1 MIFFFF
7 FTCIRMSENWSDKY
21 YQDNKERLQKKLV
34 KDTKVFLKRKKKK
47 CDNIDVNYTKISQ
60 KMKNKSWL
68 SIEKNIINEKTFYF
82 NYRKLLSLRKIVFF
96 LRVSM
101 FFLFLFLIKKLFLLG
116 RKSFFISRLGLKIS
130 VGRLN
135 QHSFHVKRNS
145 FTDDDDDDD
154 ELFLWYGWPT
164 KGV

>member
-1 MIFFFF
+1 M
-7 FTCIRMSENWSDKY
+7 RQYRRELYKNLSEDG
-21 YQDNKERLQKKLV
+21 
-34 KDTKVFLKRKKKK
+34 
-47 CDNIDVNYTKISQ
+47 
-60 KMKNKSWL
+60 L

-154 ELFLWYGWPT
+154 DELFLWYGWPT